1 MSRAPTDSRHSLD
14 ALVRGATAGLDPRQI
29 EDLTRYLERRLT
41 AMGDEGDCAYERAMG
56 KVYLQIIGELRKPA
70 PASLPHN

>member
-1 MSRAPTDSRHSLD
+1 MPRTPDDARHTLD
-14 ALVRGATAGLDPRQI
+14 ALVRGATAGLDPNQL
-29 EDLTRYLERRLT
+29 EDFTRYLERRLT

-70 PASLPHN
+70 PAALSRR